1 MRITSVLVF
10 YLLAVGIMRAAPRAD
25 LTAKNLDGQK
35 VRLKEMRG
43 NLVVLNFWA
52 TWCGPCKEEMPMLV
66 RIAKENP
73 MPGLKFIAVSV
84 DDRETQDK
92 VGEMARHFGISF
104 PVWVGANADD
114 LYRLSN
120 GEALPATIFIDRDGT
135 IVARVSGEIR
145 ESELKDRISWLTGDR
160 SGKAPEEFVSHAK

>member
-1 MRITSVLVF
+1 MRVTSVLVF
-10 YLLAVGIMRAAPRAD
+10 YLLVVGIMRAAPRAD

-73 MPGLKFIAVSV
+73 MLGLKFIAVSV

-92 VGEMARHFGISF
+92 VGEMAPHFGISF

-120 GEALPATIFIDRDGT
+120 GEAVPATIFIDRDGT

-145 ESELKDRISWLTGDR
+145 EAELKERIGWLTGNR
-160 SGKAPEEFVSHAK
+160 SGKPPQEFVSHAK